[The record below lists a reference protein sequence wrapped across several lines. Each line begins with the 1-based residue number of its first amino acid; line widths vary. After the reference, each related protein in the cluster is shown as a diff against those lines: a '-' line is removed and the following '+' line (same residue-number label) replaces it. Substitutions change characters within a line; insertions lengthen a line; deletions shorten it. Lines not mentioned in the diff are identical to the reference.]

1 MVGHDQVRVGGDPQA
16 ADVDA
21 PRAQRVELLDQHLR
35 VDHDPVADHAAL
47 AGVEDAGGDQV
58 QLPLLA
64 VAHDRVPGVVAALE
78 AHHRVAVLG
87 EQIDDLALPL
97 IAPLGAD
104 YDYARHAECSVGAAP
119 DGAGGWGRSWTA
131 PARVVYAS
139 AFCLRAS
146 NSAWV
151 IAPLSSSCLP
161 LAICSVGSSLVATD
175 CTY

>member
-1 MVGHDQVRVGGDPQA
+1 MPAARSADLQAPQLRLPGGVQQQVVGHDQVGVGGDPQA

-35 VDHDPVADHAAL
+35 VDHHPVADHAAL

-64 VAHDRVPGVVAALE
+64 VPHDRVARVVAALE

-97 IAPLGAD
+97 IAPLGTH
-104 YDYARHAECSVGAAP
+104 YDYSWHAAWSVGA
-119 DGAGGWGRSWTA
+119 R
-131 PARVVYAS
+131 
-139 AFCLRAS
+139 
-146 NSAWV
+146 
-151 IAPLSSSCLP
+151 
-161 LAICSVGSSLVATD
+161 
-175 CTY
+175 